1 MEGTFNN
8 NVCHYKTKLL
18 AKGTKITEV
27 MTTTRGLRG
36 RGPHDDQDDGNYQ
49 QCG

>member
-1 MEGTFNN
+1 MEGTFGN
-8 NVCHYKTKLL
+8 NVCHDKTKLL

-27 MTTTRGLRG
+27 MITMGGLRG
-36 RGPHDDQDDGNYQ
+36 RCPHDDQHDGNYQ